1 MIKTLPKDYLNNIID
16 EVPLKRLG
24 TVDDVANMVL
34 FLASDLSNYI
44 TGEVITV
51 DGGIQM

>member
-1 MIKTLPKDYLNNIID
+1 MIKTLPKDYLDNIIS

-34 FLASDLSNYI
+34 FLASGLSNYI
-44 TGEVITV
+44 TGEVFAV